1 MTPHDQKKTIK
12 VLKRNSEAFSK
23 HNQDIGKVN
32 CIEMDIEIDK
42 KKPRIQKYIPA
53 PHAARAQL
61 KDVLN

>member
-1 MTPHDQKKTIK
+1 MC
-12 VLKRNSEAFSK
+12 
-23 HNQDIGKVN
+23 KVN
-32 CIEMDIEIDK
+32 CIEMDIEIDE